1 MNKAKSSRE
10 EREFF
15 MKSGLHISLHCDSTH
30 PKSGYACD
38 QVARQVVATCVAL
51 LVTSPAWAQLSQV
64 NTLLSTIQTTLLGV
78 GGVICSI
85 SIIWAGFRM
94 MFQHA
99 RFGDIANVF
108 IGGLFVGCAT
118 VIAGMLIPTT

>member
-1 MNKAKSSRE
+1 MMVRFLSDRKTALTIILATSSLM
-10 EREFF
+10 FA
-15 MKSGLHISLHCDSTH
+15 SS
-30 PKSGYACD
+30 
-38 QVARQVVATCVAL
+38 
-51 LVTSPAWAQLSQV
+51 AWAQLSQV
-64 NTLLSTIQTTLLGV
+64 NTLLNTIQTTLLSV

-118 VIAGMLIPTT
+118 VIAGMLIPSS

>member
-1 MNKAKSSRE
+1 MCVEVHIKNDERDPKIRRDFSGRQLAKA
-10 EREFF
+10 
-15 MKSGLHISLHCDSTH
+15 LAVLAST
-30 PKSGYACD
+30 
-38 QVARQVVATCVAL
+38 L
-51 LVTSPAWAQLSQV
+51 LLSTPTWAQLSQV
-64 NTLLSTIQTTLLGV
+64 NTLLSTIQATLLGV

-99 RFGDIANVF
+99 HFGDIANVF

-118 VIAGMLIPTT
+118 VIAGMLIPTA

>member
-1 MNKAKSSRE
+1 MNL
-10 EREFF
+10 
-15 MKSGLHISLHCDSTH
+15 GIHIIKQRGRDVRVTDPSD
-30 PKSGYACD
+30 
-38 QVARQVVATCVAL
+38 RQTVRSVVSVVVAL
-51 LVTSPAWAQLSQV
+51 LFASPAWAQLSQV
-64 NTLLSTIQTTLLGV
+64 NTLLNTIQTTLLGV

-118 VIAGMLIPTT
+118 VIAGMLIPTS

>member
-1 MNKAKSSRE
+1 
-10 EREFF
+10 
-15 MKSGLHISLHCDSTH
+15 MKSGLLNRWKRVSTDSNDVW
-30 PKSGYACD
+30 SSRQA
-38 QVARQVVATCVAL
+38 ARRITAGAAAL

-64 NTLLSTIQTTLLGV
+64 NTLLTTIQTTLLGV

-118 VIAGMLIPTT
+118 VIAGMLIPTS

>member
-1 MNKAKSSRE
+1 
-10 EREFF
+10 
-15 MKSGLHISLHCDSTH
+15 MKSGLLINERSILSVPHN
-30 PKSGYACD
+30 GR
-38 QVARQVVATCVAL
+38 QARLTARWVTAATVGL
-51 LVTSPAWAQLSQV
+51 LATSPAWAQLSQV
-64 NTLLSTIQTTLLGV
+64 NTLLTTIQTTLLGV

-118 VIAGMLIPTT
+118 VIAGMLISTS

>member
-1 MNKAKSSRE
+1 
-10 EREFF
+10 
-15 MKSGLHISLHCDSTH
+15 MKSGILSYFDRIRTNPDGGRGARL
-30 PKSGYACD
+30 
-38 QVARQVVATCVAL
+38 VARWVITASVGL
-51 LVTSPAWAQLSQV
+51 LATSPAWAQLSQV
-64 NTLLSTIQTTLLGV
+64 NTLLTTIQTTLLGV

-118 VIAGMLIPTT
+118 VIAGMLIPTS

>member
-1 MNKAKSSRE
+1 MNLGIHITKKKAGRVSVALSSDR
-10 EREFF
+10 R
-15 MKSGLHISLHCDSTH
+15 
-30 PKSGYACD
+30 
-38 QVARQVVATCVAL
+38 VARRVAVIATAL
-51 LVTSPAWAQLSQV
+51 LVASPARAQLSQV

-118 VIAGMLIPTT
+118 VIAGMLIPTS

>member
-1 MNKAKSSRE
+1 MYLGILRKLQNFDMWTRRWLPGRTAARGIAIATSSLM
-10 EREFF
+10 F
-15 MKSGLHISLHCDSTH
+15 
-30 PKSGYACD
+30 A
-38 QVARQVVATCVAL
+38 V
-51 LVTSPAWAQLSQV
+51 PAWAQLSQV

-118 VIAGMLIPTT
+118 VIASMLIPAG

>member
-1 MNKAKSSRE
+1 M
-10 EREFF
+10 
-15 MKSGLHISLHCDSTH
+15 MKTESGVIQTRT
-30 PKSGYACD
+30 YAS
-38 QVARQVVATCVAL
+38 QRWAQRWLYGMVANLL
-51 LVTSPAWAQLSQV
+51 LVAPVFAQLSQV

-78 GGVICSI
+78 GGVVCTI
-85 SIIWAGFRM
+85 SIIWAGFKM

-99 RFGDIANVF
+99 RFGDIANIF

>member
-1 MNKAKSSRE
+1 MHLVLRIKCENKNSRFRRIVSHRQLTKDLVVSS
-10 EREFF
+10 
-15 MKSGLHISLHCDSTH
+15 LT
-30 PKSGYACD
+30 
-38 QVARQVVATCVAL
+38 L
-51 LVTSPAWAQLSQV
+51 LLSMPAWAQLSQV

-118 VIAGMLIPTT
+118 VIAGMLIPTS

>member
-1 MNKAKSSRE
+1 MYLGIRFKSWRFGVWSMRFLSNRNAARE
-10 EREFF
+10 
-15 MKSGLHISLHCDSTH
+15 I
-30 PKSGYACD
+30 A
-38 QVARQVVATCVAL
+38 VAASSMTFVV
-51 LVTSPAWAQLSQV
+51 PAWAQLSQV
-64 NTLLSTIQTTLLGV
+64 NTLLNTIQTTLLGV

-118 VIAGMLIPTT
+118 VIAGMLIPTS

>member
-1 MNKAKSSRE
+1 MRLLCDRRALRAFALAVSSL
-10 EREFF
+10 
-15 MKSGLHISLHCDSTH
+15 MLTA
-30 PKSGYACD
+30 P
-38 QVARQVVATCVAL
+38 AR
-51 LVTSPAWAQLSQV
+51 AQLSQV
-64 NTLLSTIQTTLLGV
+64 NTLLNTIQTTLLGV

-118 VIAGMLIPTT
+118 VIAGMLIPSS

>member
-1 MNKAKSSRE
+1 MKLGLLISKVFRSSSDKIVLGSNR
-10 EREFF
+10 
-15 MKSGLHISLHCDSTH
+15 
-30 PKSGYACD
+30 A
-38 QVARQVVATCVAL
+38 ARCTVATCATL
-51 LVTSPAWAQLSQV
+51 LVASPAWAQLSQV

-85 SIIWAGFRM
+85 SIIWTGFRM

-108 IGGLFVGCAT
+108 IGGVFVGCAT

>member
-1 MNKAKSSRE
+1 MYLGIRFNKLVIDVWMVRLLSGRSTARAIALAASSLM
-10 EREFF
+10 FVF
-15 MKSGLHISLHCDSTH
+15 
-30 PKSGYACD
+30 
-38 QVARQVVATCVAL
+38 
-51 LVTSPAWAQLSQV
+51 PAWAQLSQV
-64 NTLLSTIQTTLLGV
+64 NALLNMIQTTLLSV

-118 VIAGMLIPTT
+118 VIAGMLIPTS

>member
-1 MNKAKSSRE
+1 MKLGMHINIRSRSRTRSE
-10 EREFF
+10 ALARRQ
-15 MKSGLHISLHCDSTH
+15 GARRT
-30 PKSGYACD
+30 
-38 QVARQVVATCVAL
+38 VAMCVAL
-51 LVTSPAWAQLSQV
+51 LFASPAWAQLSQV

>member
-1 MNKAKSSRE
+1 MKLRARIKAWIGHGSTR
-10 EREFF
+10 RT
-15 MKSGLHISLHCDSTH
+15 SLDR
-30 PKSGYACD
+30 
-38 QVARQVVATCVAL
+38 QVARTVSLTIAMLFGA
-51 LVTSPAWAQLSQV
+51 SPAWAQLSQV

-118 VIAGMLIPTT
+118 VIAGMLIPTGG

>member
-1 MNKAKSSRE
+1 MY
-10 EREFF
+10 
-15 MKSGLHISLHCDSTH
+15 SGLRYRYIKIKEWTVKML
-30 PKSGYACD
+30 SGSRA
-38 QVARQVVATCVAL
+38 VRAPHLAAL
-51 LVTSPAWAQLSQV
+51 VLMFPVPAWAQLSQV
-64 NTLLSTIQTTLLGV
+64 STLLNTIQTTLLGV

-108 IGGLFVGCAT
+108 VGGLFVGCAT
-118 VIAGMLIPTT
+118 VIASMLIPTS

>member
-1 MNKAKSSRE
+1 MYLGKRFKSRE
-10 EREFF
+10 F
-15 MKSGLHISLHCDSTH
+15 H
-30 PKSGYACD
+30 
-38 QVARQVVATCVAL
+38 ARIARL
-51 LVTSPAWAQLSQV
+51 LSDRMSAWTTAIAASVLMFTTPVWAQLSQV
-64 NTLLSTIQTTLLGV
+64 NTLLNTIQTTLLGV

-118 VIAGMLIPTT
+118 VIAGMLIPTS

>member
-1 MNKAKSSRE
+1 MNLGIHIRK
-10 EREFF
+10 ERGRNVRFTDL
-15 MKSGLHISLHCDSTH
+15 SDRQT
-30 PKSGYACD
+30 
-38 QVARQVVATCVAL
+38 ARSIASAVVAL
-51 LVTSPAWAQLSQV
+51 LFASPAWAQLSQV
-64 NTLLSTIQTTLLGV
+64 NTLLNTIQTTLLGV

-118 VIAGMLIPTT
+118 VIAGMLIPTS

>member
-1 MNKAKSSRE
+1 MNLGIHIRKRKTGRVPVPLSSDCR
-10 EREFF
+10 
-15 MKSGLHISLHCDSTH
+15 M
-30 PKSGYACD
+30 
-38 QVARQVVATCVAL
+38 ARWAAVIATAL
-51 LVTSPAWAQLSQV
+51 LVASPAWAQLSQV

-118 VIAGMLIPTT
+118 VIAGMLIPTS

>member
-1 MNKAKSSRE
+1 MN
-10 EREFF
+10 
-15 MKSGLHISLHCDSTH
+15 SGMHIVNRCCRNVLIRVQ
-30 PKSGYACD
+30 PGRK
-38 QVARQVVATCVAL
+38 VARQIAATVTTILVA
-51 LVTSPAWAQLSQV
+51 SPAWAQLSQV

-118 VIAGMLIPTT
+118 VIAGMLIPTS

>member
-1 MNKAKSSRE
+1 
-10 EREFF
+10 
-15 MKSGLHISLHCDSTH
+15 MKSGLLTSLKDLYSSLDT
-30 PKSGYACD
+30 GRGTRL
-38 QVARQVVATCVAL
+38 VIRLTTLTTVGL
-51 LVTSPAWAQLSQV
+51 LTMSSAWAQLSQV
-64 NTLLSTIQTTLLGV
+64 NTLLTTIQTTMLGV

-118 VIAGMLIPTT
+118 VIAGMLIPTS

>member
-1 MNKAKSSRE
+1 MMKTEFEVIQSRT
-10 EREFF
+10 
-15 MKSGLHISLHCDSTH
+15 D
-30 PKSGYACD
+30 
-38 QVARQVVATCVAL
+38 ARQRWTQRWLYGMVANFL
-51 LVTSPAWAQLSQV
+51 LVAPAFAQLSQV

-78 GGVICSI
+78 GGVICTI
-85 SIIWAGFRM
+85 SIIWAGFKM

-99 RFGDIANVF
+99 RFGDIANIF

>member
-1 MNKAKSSRE
+1 MKSVLLNRWKHVSAASNGAWSSR
-10 EREFF
+10 R
-15 MKSGLHISLHCDSTH
+15 
-30 PKSGYACD
+30 AARR
-38 QVARQVVATCVAL
+38 VAAGVAAL
-51 LVTSPAWAQLSQV
+51 LATSPAWAQLSQV
-64 NTLLSTIQTTLLGV
+64 NTLLTTIQTTLLGV

-118 VIAGMLIPTT
+118 VIAGMLIPTS